1 MIQINLLNSVA
12 MQGNATRA
20 KKRAL
25 PRWVMVSAAIVLF
38 LALGGGAGW
47 YALYRM
53 GMPFQ
58 QKPVVAS
65 GDYRPSSQTAGS
77 QVEDVVEELADKDLP
92 LNDKTGQLS
101 LPYSQMSPE
110 EQFNYER
117 FFVPRVLALLSRTVP
132 EEGTGL
138 KNLTIDGFNEVHAS
152 AISSSKLH
160 ISQMIAT
167 LREEPI
173 ELLPKPHTRITQP
186 QPTMLRAD
194 IAFTADFGLNLREE
208 GLMTFSELPQ
218 REHLDELIKLFDE
231 QLTQSNLKLQGPL
244 EKVSG
249 EKRDTHRRFIYALR
263 ASGSY
268 SDFVRLVETLQ
279 RANLPIAFKTLQLE
293 ATAAS
298 MVTISATL
306 YLSTSL

>member
-1 MIQINLLNSVA
+1 MIQINLLHSVA
-12 MQGNATRA
+12 MQSSAMRA

-25 PRWVMVSAAIVLF
+25 PRWIMVSGAIVLF

-47 YALYRM
+47 YALYRI
-53 GMPFQ
+53 GMPLK

-77 QVEDVVEELADKDLP
+77 QVEDVVQELADKELP
-92 LNDKTGQLS
+92 LNDKSGQLS

-117 FFVPRVLALLSRTVP
+117 FFVPQVLALLSRAVP

-138 KNLTIDGFNEVHAS
+138 KNLSIDGFSEVHAS
-152 AISSSKLH
+152 ALSSSKLH

-186 QPTMLRAD
+186 QPDMLRAD
-194 IAFTADFGLNLREE
+194 IAFTAAFGLNLREE
-208 GLMTFSELPQ
+208 GLMTFTELPE
-218 REHLDELIKLFDE
+218 RERLDELVGLVNE
-231 QLTQSNLKLQGPL
+231 RLAESHLKVQGAL
-244 EKVSG
+244 EKISG
-249 EKRDTHRRFIYALR
+249 EKRDTHRRFIYTLR

-268 SDFVRLVETLQ
+268 SEFVSLVESVQ
-279 RANLPIAFKTLQLE
+279 RTKLPVAFKSLQLE
-293 ATAAS
+293 ATTPS
-298 MVTISATL
+298 MVTIAATL
-306 YLSTSL
+306 YLSTRL